1 VVSDIVPIL
10 AGAKKYDFKKFAIS
24 MSAGKTVKVFAIV
37 YILGIIITAKAFW
50 IVL

>member
-24 MSAGKTVKVFAIV
+24 MAAGKTLKVFAIV